1 MRRRPTRST
10 RTETLFPVT
19 TLFRTREGVPVAC
32 TSFVLQCYF
41 GVTPTAQTVF
51 DQYPFGG
58 LGEYMIA
65 PANSIVVLPDNISF
79 QEAAR
84 FGYLGT
90 ASSELRKGRAG
101 PTVTTL
107 ITGGS
112 GTLGLGAVLLALAM
126 GGTKILAGARNP
138 RLCDEVSKLT
148 PRHTLVPP

>member
-90 ASSELRKGRAG
+90 AYSALRKGRAG
-101 PTVTTL
+101 PNVTTL
-107 ITGGS
+107 INGGS

-126 GGTKILAGARNP
+126 GVTKILAVAPNPELLEEVRNP
-138 RLCDEVSKLT
+138 TTEGRRGGK
-148 PRHTLVPP
+148 